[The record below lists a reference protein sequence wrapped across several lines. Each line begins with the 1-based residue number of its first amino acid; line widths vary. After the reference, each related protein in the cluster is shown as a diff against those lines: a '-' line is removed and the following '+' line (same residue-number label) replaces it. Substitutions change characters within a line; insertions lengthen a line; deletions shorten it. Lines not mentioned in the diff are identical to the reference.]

1 MTRRHET
8 LIPLTHD
15 HHHTLAQARRL
26 QDVAKLDDVT
36 DRRNIAND
44 FVNFYFGRA
53 IRHFHEEEELF
64 FAPLVDHPQA
74 RDLVARAVG
83 DHLRLHA
90 MVRSVKRQISDGE
103 ADQQLL
109 GEIATL
115 LKEHVRFEEQE
126 LFPLVEQLVPEEELR
141 DLATAGRRDV

>member
-1 MTRRHET
+1 VSRRHDT

-26 QDVAKLDDVT
+26 HDISKLEDVS

-64 FAPLVDHPQA
+64 FAPLVDHPDA
-74 RDLVARAVG
+74 RDLVLRAVS

-103 ADQQLL
+103 ADPALL
-109 GEIATL
+109 RNIADL
-115 LKEHVRFEEQE
+115 LKEHVRFEEQD
-126 LFPLVEQLVPEEELR
+126 LFPLVERLVPEEELN
-141 DLATAGRRDV
+141 DLATVGRRDV

>member
-1 MTRRHET
+1 MSRRHDT

-26 QDVAKLDDVT
+26 QDAAKSEDET
-36 DRRNIAND
+36 DRRNVAND

-64 FAPLVDHPQA
+64 FAPLVDHPETSEYIA
-74 RDLVARAVG
+74 HAVA

-90 MVRSVKRQISDGE
+90 MVRRVKRQITAGG
-103 ADQQLL
+103 ADPELL
-109 GEIATL
+109 EQIATL
-115 LKEHVRFEEQE
+115 LKAHVRFEEQD
-126 LFPLVEQLVPEEELR
+126 LFPLIERLIPEEDLH
-141 DLATAGRRDV
+141 DLATTGRRDV

>member
-1 MTRRHET
+1 MSRRHDT

-26 QDVAKLDDVT
+26 QDISKLEEVS
-36 DRRNIAND
+36 DRRNVAND

-64 FAPLVDHPQA
+64 FAPLVDHPEA
-74 RDLVARAVG
+74 RDLVIRAVS

-103 ADQQLL
+103 ADPKLL
-109 GEIATL
+109 SDISSL

-126 LFPLVEQLVPEEELR
+126 LFPLIERLVPEDELQ

>member
-15 HHHTLAQARRL
+15 HHHALAQARRL
-26 QDVAKLDDVT
+26 QDVAKLEDVT